1 MSQLLDIILKE
12 QFAFAVI
19 RLMTPILFASMAA
32 LIAQQS
38 GITNMALEGIM
49 LFAALFGVLGSAYS
63 QNAFV
68 GLLCA
73 IAVAVV
79 VSLGLAFF
87 KIKMKTDEI
96 LAAIAINLLASG
108 ATVFILYLAA
118 GERGTSTSLPSK
130 MLPFIH
136 IPILKDIPVLGNILS
151 GHNILVYISI
161 LSVFLLHYF
170 LFKTPLGLRIRAVGG
185 NPDAAQ
191 SVGVSV
197 PKTQYI
203 AFAISGVLAGMA
215 GAFMSMGYMGVFNR
229 DMTAGRGYIA
239 LAAASVGG
247 QTPIGAFVASLIF
260 GLFDALGNNFQIGV
274 IPAEFVYMIP
284 YLTTII
290 AFAFASYRKMN
301 RKKKLQKKVTQD
313 VKNAVS

>member
-1 MSQLLDIILKE
+1 MNQLLDIILTE
-12 QFAFAVI
+12 QFAFSVI

-32 LIAQQS
+32 LIAEQS

-49 LFAALFGVLGSAYS
+49 LFAALFGVLGSAYTQS
-63 QNAFV
+63 ALV
-68 GLLCA
+68 GL
-73 IAVAVV
+73 IAAVVVAVI

-108 ATVFILYLAA
+108 ATVFLLFLAA

-136 IPILKDIPVLGNILS
+136 IPIIKDIPILGGIIS
-151 GHNILVYISI
+151 GHNILVYVSI
-161 LSVFLLHYF
+161 ISVFVLHYF
-170 LFKTPLGLRIRAVGG
+170 LFRTPLGLRIRAVGG
-185 NPDAAQ
+185 NPDAAT

-203 AFAISGVLAGMA
+203 AFVISGVLAGLA

-247 QTPIGAFVASLIF
+247 QTPFGALFASMIF

-284 YLTTII
+284 YLTTIV
-290 AFAFASYRKMN
+290 AFAIASYRKMN
-301 RKKKLQKKVTQD
+301 RKKKIQKKVTEE
-313 VKNAVS
+313 VKHTA